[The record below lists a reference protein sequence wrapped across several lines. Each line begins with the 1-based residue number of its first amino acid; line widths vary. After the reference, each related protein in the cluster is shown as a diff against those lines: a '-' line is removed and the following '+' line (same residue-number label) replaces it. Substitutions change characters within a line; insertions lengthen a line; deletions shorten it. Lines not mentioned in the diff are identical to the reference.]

1 MEEQKEEKRGQV
13 GQKKEEAFPFFL
25 YECILHTPTWL
36 SLHTQLRR
44 FQQSFI
50 LSFISSTF
58 Q

>member
-1 MEEQKEEKRGQV
+1 MEEQKEGKRGQA

-25 YECILHTPTWL
+25 YECILHTTTWL
-36 SLHTQLRR
+36 SLHTHLRR

-50 LSFISSTF
+50 LSTF